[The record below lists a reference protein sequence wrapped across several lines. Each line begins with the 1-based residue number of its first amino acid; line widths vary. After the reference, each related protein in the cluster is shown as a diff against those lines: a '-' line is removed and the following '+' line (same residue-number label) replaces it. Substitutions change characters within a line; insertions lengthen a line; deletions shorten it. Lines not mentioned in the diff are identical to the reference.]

1 MTSINTNVSAQLTAN
16 ALTQNNRA
24 MSQTME
30 RLSTGSR
37 INSAAD
43 DAAGLAIVSKMDAQ
57 VTGLNQAVR
66 NANDAISMIQTAD
79 GAAVEI
85 DSMLQRM
92 REISVSSSNGTN
104 TTADLT
110 NMNKEFANLATE
122 IQRVV
127 DTTQFNNTN
136 ILDGSVG
143 TNGVVSFNIG
153 ANASQTVDVDFANF
167 ALGSSTATSDEQ
179 TIALTLGEIQAVPTG
194 SGIQLSEA
202 DGSTIIIDDNA
213 IIAAQLITG
222 GVGTNLQD
230 TDFAT
235 FIQAANTQMAANTSM
250 NQMTFAVGSAD
261 ISILGTRANEGVGGL
276 TSMVQKVTA
285 TGVESVISANASVG
299 DTVGSAAVRG
309 TQSLNITLAE
319 IQAVPGNSETI
330 VTDSEGA
337 TFNIT
342 DAHLQTAGA
351 TTGHSDA
358 TSAHYVAALN
368 TRAAAST
375 SFEGVTFAIGDLDNT
390 ITAIQDVAGTGSIV
404 SVNQRAAGT
413 AAAPGSG
420 LEATLGT
427 ITQNAVGKIAGD
439 ADVMAAD
446 ISDFLVAGTQAQ
458 ATTTLDELDAA
469 IAGLASQRA
478 EFGSWVN
485 RLEHTVD
492 NLTNVSQNTSA
503 SRSRIED
510 ADYAVETSELART
523 QIISQA
529 ATAMLSQANQQAQS
543 VLALLK

>member
-153 ANASQTVDVDFANF
+153 ANASQAVDVDFANF

-179 TIALTLGEIQAVPTG
+179 TIALTLLEIRAVPTG
-194 SGIQLSEA
+194 SEIQLSEA
-202 DGSTIIIDDNA
+202 DGSTIIIDDAA
-213 IIAAQLITG
+213 IVAAQAVTG
-222 GVGTNLQD
+222 GVGTDLQD

-235 FIQAANTQMAANTSM
+235 FIQAANMQMAANTTM

-285 TGVESVISANASVG
+285 TGVETDISANASVG

-309 TQSLNITLAE
+309 TQSLNITLAD
-319 IQAVPGNSETI
+319 INTVPGGSETI
-330 VTDSEGA
+330 VTDSQGA

-342 DAHLQTAGA
+342 DAHLVTAGA

-358 TSAHYVAALN
+358 TSAHYMAALN

-375 SFEGVTFAIGDLDNT
+375 SFEGVTFAIGDLDDT

-404 SVNQRAAGT
+404 SVNQRTGA
-413 AAAPGSG
+413 G

-427 ITQNAVGKIAGD
+427 LTQNAVGKVAGD

>member
-92 REISVSSSNGTN
+92 REIAVSSTNGTN
-104 TTADLT
+104 TTADLG
-110 NMNKEFANLATE
+110 NMNKEFTNLATE

-143 TNGVVSFNIG
+143 SNGVVSFNIG

-167 ALGSSTATSDEQ
+167 ALGSSTATSDQQ
-179 TIALTLGEIQAVPTG
+179 TISVTLAEVNAVPTG
-194 SGIQLSEA
+194 SSILFTEA
-202 DGSTIIIDDNA
+202 DGSTIVIDDA
-213 IIAAQLITG
+213 AIAAAALVTG
-222 GVGTNLQD
+222 SDTTDLQD
-230 TDFAT
+230 TDYADFV
-235 FIQAANTQMAANTSM
+235 QALNTQIAANTSM

-261 ISILGTRANEGVGGL
+261 ISVLGTRANEGVGGL
-276 TSMVQKVTA
+276 TSMVQKTA
-285 TGVESVISANASVG
+285 AGVESAVGAGTVG
-299 DTVGSAAVRG
+299 DTVGSAAVLG
-309 TQSLNITLAE
+309 TQSLGLTQANVRAVAAGSEIVIT
-319 IQAVPGNSETI
+319 QA
-330 VTDSEGA
+330 DGA
-337 TFNIT
+337 TFILDDT
-342 DAHLQTAGA
+342 AVAAEAGA
-351 TTGHSDA
+351 STNLQDA
-358 TSAHYVAALN
+358 TFADVILALN
-368 TRAAAST
+368 TQMAAST
-375 SFEGVTFAIGDLDNT
+375 TMDQLTFAEGTEGTT
-390 ITAIQDVAGTGSIV
+390 ITAIQD
-404 SVNQRAAGT
+404 AAGVGGILSMVT
-413 AAAPGSG
+413 RSATG
-420 LEATLGT
+420 LEAAVGTL
-427 ITQNAVGKIAGD
+427 TQNAVGVAAGG

-446 ISDFLVAGTQAQ
+446 ISDFLVEGSHAQ

-469 IAGLASQRA
+469 IAGLAGQRA

>member
-179 TIALTLGEIQAVPTG
+179 TIALTLLEIRAVPTG
-194 SGIQLSEA
+194 SEIQLSEA
-202 DGSTIIIDDNA
+202 DGSTIIIDDAA
-213 IIAAQLITG
+213 IVAAQVLTG

-261 ISILGTRANEGVGGL
+261 ISILGTRTNEGVGGL
-276 TSMVQKVTA
+276 TSMVQKVTL
-285 TGVESVISANASVG
+285 TGVESVVSANASVG

-319 IQAVPGNSETI
+319 INAVPANSQTI
-330 VTDSEGA
+330 VTDSQGA
-337 TFNIT
+337 TFNVS
-342 DAHLQTAGA
+342 DAHLVTAGA

-358 TSAHYVAALN
+358 TTAHYVAALN

-390 ITAIQDVAGTGSIV
+390 ITAIQNVAGTGSIV
-404 SVNQRAAGT
+404 SVNQRVGDAAVAGT
-413 AAAPGSG
+413 GA
-420 LEATLGT
+420 EATLGT
-427 ITQNAVGKIAGD
+427 ITQNAIGKVAGD
-439 ADVMAAD
+439 NEVMAAD
-446 ISDFLVAGTQAQ
+446 ISDYLVAGTQAQ